1 MMVVC
6 HVVYTM
12 TLYLPL
18 GALVVLSGSV
28 LYQDTG
34 CQSWWR
40 AVSFSHRRAVQAA
53 TTYREGAKI
62 ASSSGQS
69 RAVFTLLQES
79 SLLQMIVIGVSE

>member
-53 TTYREGAKI
+53 TTSREGR
-62 ASSSGQS
+62 QD
-69 RAVFTLLQES
+69 
-79 SLLQMIVIGVSE
+79 